1 MMAWSQK
8 RFSKKIY
15 LLIQYIDEF
24 NSNLASKTQ
33 NDYYYLLLFLSGT
46 APRKN
51 LVEIEISKGI
61 TIICIALAEWERES
75 SQEDLSNR
83 IAPNTTHLHN
93 TWAVKRTYEST
104 GNNIVPKWGRWW
116 CHAWK
121 VGPIYANVADS
132 RRRRPQDDTI

>member
-61 TIICIALAEWERES
+61 ICIALAE
-75 SQEDLSNR
+75 
-83 IAPNTTHLHN
+83 
-93 TWAVKRTYEST
+93 
-104 GNNIVPKWGRWW
+104 
-116 CHAWK
+116 
-121 VGPIYANVADS
+121 
-132 RRRRPQDDTI
+132 